1 MEMLHKHPEAGDI
14 LNFQDAK
21 FFLGRKNPQTIIF
34 DIGPFFFSEIF
45 RYGKFQAN
53 ECIKEVWQLCRSV

>member
-21 FFLGRKNPQTIIF
+21 FFLGRKKPQTIIF
-34 DIGPFFFSEIF
+34 DIGPFFFLKYLDMENF
-45 RYGKFQAN
+45 KQMN
-53 ECIKEVWQLCRSV
+53 V